1 MNILIF
7 SSAMRERD
15 FALYQEEAKIKP
27 NPSNQNFYYKLIK
40 ALAINNNVS
49 VVSHRPL
56 VKGMFRKNAVEGD
69 TTVDSKIKFYYTSNK
84 CDKLFK
90 LLKEESVIEKTA
102 KQAIEDFMSHDFVIV
117 TDTLRLNLLKAAKKI
132 ANQYDAKIVGMLT
145 DNPFNLSSGNA
156 FVNKSLVKQASSLDG
171 YLSLTQGLV
180 EVFNTNKP
188 SYVFEGLVSE
198 ESEGK
203 KDPIFNYFYF
213 GGSLY
218 ERYGVKTLVD
228 AFHKSN
234 VKYKLVLAGT
244 GPLVDYIEQM
254 AEDDYRILYLSQLSK
269 EKNIAYM
276 RNSIA
281 NINPRPLNYKM
292 DNESVPSKLLEYLS
306 IGTPVIST
314 KYPKLYSTFK
324 DDVTWIDGNSVED
337 MRFAL
342 EHYEVPNQEQYLKK
356 AATARRKVFEFYG
369 LNVQAES
376 IDHFLAEINSS
387 NIN

>member
-1 MNILIF
+1 MNVLIF
-7 SSAMRERD
+7 SSAMRELD
-15 FALYQEEAKIKP
+15 FSIYQDEAKIKP

-56 VKGMFRKNAVEGD
+56 VKGMFRRGYLEGD
-69 TTVDSKIKFYYTSNK
+69 TVTDGKIKFYYTNNR
-84 CDKLFK
+84 CDKSFKLFK
-90 LLKEESVIEKTA
+90 EKKTIEKTA
-102 KQAIEDFMSHDFVIV
+102 RQAIDDFMSEDFIIV

-132 ANQYDAKIVGMLT
+132 AKKYDVKIIGMLT
-145 DNPFNLSSGNA
+145 DNPYNLSSGSS
-156 FVNKSLVKQASSLDG
+156 FIKKYLVSQASNLDG
-171 YLSLTQGLV
+171 YLSLTNGLI
-180 EVFNTNKP
+180 EVYNSQAP

-234 VKYKLVLAGT
+234 VKNKLVLAGS
-244 GPLVDYIEQM
+244 GPLAEYIEQL

-281 NINPRPLNYKM
+281 NINPRPLDPKM

-324 DDVTWIDGNSVED
+324 DDVTWIDGNSLED
-337 MRFAL
+337 MKFAL
-342 EHYEVPNQEQYLKK
+342 EHYEVANQEEYLKK

-369 LNVQAES
+369 LNIQAES
-376 IDHFLAEINSS
+376 IDHFLAEVNSS
-387 NIN
+387 TNN

>member
-69 TTVDSKIKFYYTSNK
+69 TTVDGKIKFYYTSNK

-132 ANQYDAKIVGMLT
+132 AKQYDAKIVGMLT

-171 YLSLTQGLV
+171 YLSLTHGLV
-180 EVFNTNKP
+180 EIFNTNKP

-234 VKYKLVLAGT
+234 VKYKLVLAGN

-281 NINPRPLNYKM
+281 NINPRPLNYKT

-324 DDVTWIDGNSVED
+324 DDVSWIDGNSVED

-387 NIN
+387 NKD